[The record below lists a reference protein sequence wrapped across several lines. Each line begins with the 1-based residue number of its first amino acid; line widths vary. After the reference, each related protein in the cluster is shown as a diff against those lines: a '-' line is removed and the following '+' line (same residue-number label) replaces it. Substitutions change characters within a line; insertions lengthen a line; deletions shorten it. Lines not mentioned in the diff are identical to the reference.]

1 MKTIDIGLLALVFTS
16 RPKRRRRRSAPV
28 LSFGDRFGRLVALER
43 GPDYIS
49 PNLDRKRR
57 YSRWWF
63 RCDCGMKMLVSGV
76 EARYRMERAWG
87 CCVECY
93 ATISLSGESRGS
105 TSFVLAT

>member
-49 PNLDRKRR
+49 PNLDRKR
-57 YSRWWF
+57 
-63 RCDCGMKMLVSGV
+63 G
-76 EARYRMERAWG
+76 
-87 CCVECY
+87 
-93 ATISLSGESRGS
+93 
-105 TSFVLAT
+105 